1 MRPCTRRGERKVGN
15 KFVDDLEKAQGIIT
29 DVLNKL
35 IIIDAKRYSMVAFHL
50 KQGQRYIGEVQKIL
64 STEGD
69 MQDVKE
75 D

>member
-1 MRPCTRRGERKVGN
+1 MNTREAMGMAN
-15 KFVDDLEKAQGIIT
+15 KFVDDLEKAQSIIT

-64 STEGD
+64 ATEGD
-69 MQDVKE
+69 MQNAQKD
-75 D
+75 

>member
-1 MRPCTRRGERKVGN
+1 MGN

-50 KQGQRYIGEVQKIL
+50 KQGQKYIGEVQNAL

-69 MQDVKE
+69 TQDAQE

>member
-1 MRPCTRRGERKVGN
+1 MAN
-15 KFVDDLEKAQGIIT
+15 KFVDDLEKAQSIIT

-64 STEGD
+64 ATEGD
-69 MQDVKE
+69 MQNAQKD
-75 D
+75 

>member
-1 MRPCTRRGERKVGN
+1 MGN
-15 KFVDDLEKAQGIIT
+15 KFVDDLEKAQSIIT

>member
-1 MRPCTRRGERKVGN
+1 VGN
-15 KFVDDLEKAQGIIT
+15 KFVDDLEKAQNIIT

>member
-1 MRPCTRRGERKVGN
+1 MGN
-15 KFVDDLEKAQGIIT
+15 KFVDDLEKAQNIIT

-69 MQDVKE
+69 MQNVKE

>member
-1 MRPCTRRGERKVGN
+1 MGN
-15 KFVDDLEKAQGIIT
+15 KFVDDLEKAQNIIT

>member
-1 MRPCTRRGERKVGN
+1 MGN
-15 KFVDDLEKAQGIIT
+15 KFVDDLEKAQNIIT

-69 MQDVKE
+69 MQDAPE

>member
-1 MRPCTRRGERKVGN
+1 MNTREAMGMAN

-29 DVLNKL
+29 NVINKL
-35 IIIDAKRYSMVAFHL
+35 LILDAKRYGMLTFHL
-50 KQGQRYIGEVQKIL
+50 RQGQKYIGEVQNAL

-69 MQDVKE
+69 MKDAQE

>member
-1 MRPCTRRGERKVGN
+1 VGN

-50 KQGQRYIGEVQKIL
+50 KQGQKYIGEVQNAL

-69 MQDVKE
+69 TQDAQE

>member
-1 MRPCTRRGERKVGN
+1 VGN